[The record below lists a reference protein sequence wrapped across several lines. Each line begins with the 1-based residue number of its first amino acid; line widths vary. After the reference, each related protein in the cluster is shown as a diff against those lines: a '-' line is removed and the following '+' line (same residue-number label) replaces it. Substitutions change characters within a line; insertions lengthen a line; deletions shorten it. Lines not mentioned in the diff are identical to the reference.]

1 MFRKTRKRQE
11 ELADD
16 NERGLDSPWMGDGKC
31 KTDCRVRRRRDR
43 LHLRRKLVSGKCF
56 DIVLDQILFE
66 LEQAESMG
74 IDEETERGISIMDGG
89 VITLICC

>member
-1 MFRKTRKRQE
+1 MTTKEDSIRHGWGMANVKQIVESAGGEIDYTCEENWFQVNVLIQE
-11 ELADD
+11 
-16 NERGLDSPWMGDGKC
+16 
-31 KTDCRVRRRRDR
+31 RVDEM
-43 LHLRRKLVSGKCF
+43 K
-56 DIVLDQILFE
+56 DEVLDQILFE

>member
-1 MFRKTRKRQE
+1 MKDE
-11 ELADD
+11 
-16 NERGLDSPWMGDGKC
+16 
-31 KTDCRVRRRRDR
+31 
-43 LHLRRKLVSGKCF
+43 
-56 DIVLDQILFE
+56 VLDQILFE